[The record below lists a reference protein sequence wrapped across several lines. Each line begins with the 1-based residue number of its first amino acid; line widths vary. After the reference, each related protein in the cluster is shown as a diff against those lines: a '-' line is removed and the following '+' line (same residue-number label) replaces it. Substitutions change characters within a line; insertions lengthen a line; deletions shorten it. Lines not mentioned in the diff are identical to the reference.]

1 MIKIVTDTT
10 AYLPEATVREHDIQV
25 VPLYVHF
32 GVEAFKETVELSNE
46 EFYARL
52 KAAPA
57 LPTTSQ
63 PAAGEF
69 VEVFRPL
76 VEAGH
81 EVLALT
87 ISSKLSGTYASATA
101 ARAMLPDAPIS
112 VVDTL
117 NTSIALELMV
127 YAAAEAIQGGATL
140 EQVTAQMEAMKGQ
153 IYTLF
158 VVDTLEYLAKGGRIG
173 AAKALM
179 GTMLS
184 IKPILTL
191 KDGAIEALEQ
201 VRSKKKAVARMMD
214 LIQSHVGS
222 RGPEARIAVTH
233 ALAPK
238 EAEEVRHELVAR
250 LGCREPSVTDLGPV
264 LGTHTGPGVVAAA
277 VYV

>member
-10 AYLPEATVREHDIQV
+10 AYLPEATVREHDIRV

-63 PAAGEF
+63 PSAGEF
-69 VEVFRPL
+69 LEVFRPL
-76 VEAGH
+76 VEGGH
-81 EVLALT
+81 EVLVLT
-87 ISSKLSGTYASATA
+87 LSSKLSGTYASATA
-101 ARAMLPDAPIS
+101 AQAMLPDAPIS

-140 EQVTAQMEAMKGQ
+140 RQVTAQMEAMKGQ
-153 IYTLF
+153 TYTLF

-233 ALAPK
+233 ALAPE
-238 EAEEVRHELVAR
+238 EAEEVRRELVAR
-250 LGCREPSVTDLGPV
+250 LGCQQPYLAELGPV
-264 LGTHTGPGVVAAA
+264 IGAHTGPGVVAAA